1 MRKIVLFVCSVLFF
15 PDAIIYGQA
24 VAPEHV
30 QKAEIQRVIVSG
42 LDAYKE
48 KGPEEAVRTWI
59 KDSPID
65 GSKEALTQ
73 ANMLRQIQDYYGSY
87 KSFDL
92 ISSKGITDRVRVTYL
107 VLNYEKGP
115 LFAKFVT
122 FRSEASTWLLTS
134 FNFNTRP
141 EVILPSE
148 H

>member
-1 MRKIVLFVCSVLFF
+1 MRKIDVLLCAALLLSGTG
-15 PDAIIYGQA
+15 AYSQ
-24 VAPEHV
+24 VAGSEHV
-30 QKAEIQRVIVSG
+30 QKTEVQRVIING

-48 KGPEEAVRTWI
+48 KGPEEAVRAWI

-73 ANMLRQIQDYYGSY
+73 ANMLRQIQDYYGAY

-92 ISSKGITDRVRVTYL
+92 ISSTSITDRVRITYL

-122 FRSEASTWLLTS
+122 FRSDGNTWLLTS
-134 FNFNTRP
+134 FNFNTRS
-141 EVILPSE
+141 EVILPAE